1 MPVRAVFFDAGETL
15 FDETRFWAGWADWM
29 GVPRLTLFAA
39 LGAVIARGERHQRAF
54 ELVRP
59 GFDLRREWAERLA
72 TGKADFFGWED
83 LHPDVLPC
91 LAALRAQG
99 YRVGMAGNQSTA
111 MEHSLREL
119 GLPLD
124 LVISSAS
131 LKAEKPSPEFFTRLA
146 EAAGVALQES
156 AYVGDRVDNDVVP
169 AASVG
174 MLAVFIRRGPWGYLQ
189 ANRPELAKA
198 GIRLDSLSELPDR
211 LRHY

>member
-1 MPVRAVFFDAGETL
+1 VPVRSVFFDAGETL
-15 FDETRFWAGWADWM
+15 FDETRIWAGWADWL
-29 GVPRLTLFAA
+29 GVPPLTLFAV
-39 LGAVIARGERHQRAF
+39 LGAIIERGEHHQRAF

-59 GFDLRREWAERLA
+59 GFDLQRAWAQQLA
-72 TGKADFFGWED
+72 TGRAEFFSRED
-83 LHPDVLPC
+83 LYPDALPC

-99 YRVGMAGNQSTA
+99 YRLGMAGNQSLET
-111 MEHSLREL
+111 EQSLKDL

-146 EAAGVALQES
+146 HTAGVALQES

-169 AASVG
+169 AASAG

-189 ANRPELAKA
+189 ANHPDVARA